1 MKQKIG
7 IGVTT
12 TNPEKYM
19 SYLKVWDG
27 LILFNTDQDTIAR
40 DKNKLIKQLYNLG
53 CTHIVLC
60 DDDTFPIKEG
70 WVEWLVGLDVDH
82 YVLNEQIPG
91 CFLLLTREV
100 VEQVGYMNTEYG
112 KYGWEHLG
120 YYMRILHAGLS
131 VGHDKGWE
139 QFIYSYDLQDADHG
153 FEKVEWQTD
162 SEKESRSLANKP
174 IFEKEIASDQ
184 IYYPYDQVAP
194 KVPRTTKMKVLY
206 MYAYENDAIFYYR
219 MAVLQYINHPLIEI
233 TRGYYGGD
241 ITWGLLHQYD
251 VLILER
257 PTGTHDIALIKLAKQ
272 VGLKVIVDFDDD
284 LLSIDNYNP
293 TYAIYQGCKENI
305 MEALYQ
311 ADEVWVATE
320 GIKKSFS
327 MFNSRIAVVPNAHN
341 NYIQPVEK
349 KKAFNKE
356 NSILLW
362 RGGASHQA
370 DVYAHTTE
378 LIEVINGNTNW
389 DFVFMGDRF
398 IYLEINCGKNYHSV
412 SPKPLMEYFSTIL
425 KANPNIVIH
434 PLRDTDFN
442 KSKSNIAW
450 LEATYAGAAFF
461 GNKNL
466 PEFNLPFI
474 APICNLDL
482 GMMGGGEYIEK
493 NNADSW
499 EYIKE
504 NLLLS
509 KINELRI
516 ERLLDI

>member
-1 MKQKIG
+1 MPKTKIG
-7 IGVTT
+7 LGITT

-53 CTHIVLC
+53 CTNLFIF

-70 WVEWLVGLDVDH
+70 WADWVIEHEDAH
-82 YVLNEQIPG
+82 AVLGEQIPG
-91 CFLLLTREV
+91 CMLYLTRDV
-100 VEQVGYMNTEYG
+100 VEKVGYMNTEYG

-120 YYMRILHAGLS
+120 YYKRI
-131 VGHDKGWE
+131 DKAKFSISHLLGW
-139 QFIYSYDLQDADHG
+139 QDYIYSYDLQGADHG
-153 FEKVEWQTD
+153 FEKVEWQTE
-162 SEKESRSLANKP
+162 SEKQARSLANKP
-174 IFEKEIASDQ
+174 IFEKEIASEQ
-184 IYYPYDQVAP
+184 IYYPYEQVAP
-194 KVPRTTKMKVLY
+194 KAPRTTKLKALY

-293 TYAIYQGCKENI
+293 TYQLYQGCKENI

-327 MFNSRIAVVPNAHN
+327 MFNSRIVVVPNAHN
-341 NYIQPVEK
+341 DYMQPVSK
-349 KKAFNKE
+349 KKSFNRVSKTA
-356 NSILLW
+356 IW
-362 RGGASHQA
+362 RGGHSHEA
-370 DVYAHTTE
+370 DVYAHADE
-378 LIEVINGNTNW
+378 IVDLVNENKDWN
-389 DFVFMGDRF
+389 FYFLGDRF
-398 IYLEINCGKNYHSV
+398 IYLQLQCGENYWPV
-412 SPKPLMEYFSTIL
+412 SMMALMQYFESMH
-425 KANPNIVIH
+425 KANPNIVFH

-450 LEATYAGAAFF
+450 LEASYVGAAFF
-461 GNKNL
+461 SSTKL
-466 PEFNLPFI
+466 PEFSN
-474 APICNLDL
+474 
-482 GMMGGGEYIEK
+482 EYILDFDTISESI
-493 NNADSW
+493 NNEILERSNVGSW
-499 EYIKE
+499 QYICE

>member
-1 MKQKIG
+1 MTKIKLGLG
-7 IGVTT
+7 ITT

-53 CTHIVLC
+53 ATHLVLC

-120 YYMRILHAGLS
+120 YYRRILNSGLS
-131 VGHDKGWE
+131 VGHGMGWKDY
-139 QFIYSYDLQDADHG
+139 IYSYDLQGTEHG
-153 FEKVEWQTD
+153 FEKIEWQTE
-162 SEKESRSLANKP
+162 SEKEVRSLANKP

-184 IYYPYDQVAP
+184 IYYPYDQVVP
-194 KVPRTTKMKVLY
+194 KAPRTTKMKVLY

-241 ITWGLLHQYD
+241 ITWGLLHRYD

-327 MFNSRIAVVPNAHN
+327 MFNSRVVVVPNAHN

-349 KKAFNKE
+349 KKAFNRTSKKAV
-356 NSILLW
+356 W
-362 RGGASHQA
+362 RGSHSHEA
-370 DVYAHTTE
+370 DVYAHSSDIVE
-378 LIEVINGNTNW
+378 IVNENKDWNFYFI
-389 DFVFMGDRF
+389 GDRF
-398 IYLEINCGKNYHSV
+398 IYLQLQCGENYWPV
-412 SPKPLMEYFSTIL
+412 SMMPLMQYFESMY
-425 KANPNIVIH
+425 KANPNLVFH

-450 LEATYAGAAFF
+450 LESSFAGAAFF
-461 GNKNL
+461 GNKRL
-466 PEFNLPFI
+466 PEFSNDY
-474 APICNLDL
+474 ICDFDTL
-482 GMMGGGEYIEK
+482 GENINDFELERANVGSWQYIC
-493 NNADSW
+493 
-499 EYIKE
+499 E